1 MHVWWHI
8 SRAVDVF
15 QPEPHSTI
23 HSADTLS
30 RKNKQMQVSCGRKIK
45 QFTWLSES
53 ECWHLQLRFTLLCTY
68 PCSLSERDRL
78 LLIIS
83 KGIVVSF
90 WNVEQYWE
98 HTYVYIVYC
107 YMYMNISVIIVF
119 FFAFDLLFICKSLR
133 MSVIIAVIENVNIN
147 SYRKK
152 KPMICGMFKSH
163 TNLFLTQCAIFHSDF
178 AIFLRTEVIE

>member
-8 SRAVDVF
+8 SRAVDGF
-15 QPEPHSTI
+15 QTESHSTI

-83 KGIVVSF
+83 IGIVVTFEMLRNSLYL
-90 WNVEQYWE
+90 WWE
-98 HTYVYIVYC
+98 HTCVYTVYC
-107 YMYMNISVIIVF
+107 YIYMNISVIIVF
-119 FFAFDLLFICKSLR
+119 FAFDLLFIFKSLR
-133 MSVIIAVIENVNIN
+133 MSVIIAIIENVNVN

-152 KPMICGMFKSH
+152 RPMICGMFKSH
-163 TNLFLTQCAIFHSDF
+163 TNLFLT
-178 AIFLRTEVIE
+178 